1 MSEGARKITGMSGND
16 GVDDRWLL
24 PLLMSMLAA
33 GYAWLLLPGDEA
45 GLRLMIRT
53 SGRISLVVFSVAFA
67 AAPVARLIHKPA
79 TSWIRRNRRLLGL
92 LFAWSQLLHL
102 AGLFA
107 LGVWYPQ
114 DFLPYLNWL
123 TLLGGGLAYFFTFA
137 MAATSS
143 DRAQQAMGFIR
154 WRRLHLVGGW
164 WIWVVFLQTMNPIL
178 EPWYWSLPLLAAA
191 LLRLQAAMAR
201 RRLST

>member
-1 MSEGARKITGMSGND
+1 MPEASEQIAGTPGKGG
-16 GVDDRWLL
+16 GEDRWLL
-24 PLLMSMLAA
+24 PALMALFAV

-53 SGRISLVVFSVAFA
+53 SGRISLLVFSIAFA
-67 AAPVARLIHKPA
+67 AAPLVRLFRNRA
-79 TSWIRRNRRLLGL
+79 TTWIRRNRRSLGL
-92 LFAWSQLLHL
+92 VFAWSQLLHL
-102 AGLFA
+102 SGLFA

-114 DFLPYLNWL
+114 DFLPYLGWV
-123 TLLGGGLAYFFTFA
+123 TIGGGGLAYFFTFA

-143 DRAQQAMGFIR
+143 DRAQQAMGFTR
-154 WRRLHLVGGW
+154 WRRLHLVGAW

-191 LLRLQAAMAR
+191 LLRLQAAVAR
-201 RRLST
+201 GRLPA

>member
-1 MSEGARKITGMSGND
+1 MSDGARENSGMSGNNRGD
-16 GVDDRWLL
+16 HRWLL
-24 PLLMSMLAA
+24 PLLMSILAMA
-33 GYAWLLLPGDEA
+33 YGWLLLPGDEA

-53 SGRISLVVFSVAFA
+53 SGRVSLVVFSVAFA
-67 AAPVARLIHKPA
+67 AAPVAQWTHRPA
-79 TSWIRRNRRLLGL
+79 TIWIRRNRRSLGL
-92 LFAWSQLLHL
+92 FFAWSQLLHL
-102 AGLFA
+102 LGLFA
-107 LGVWYPQ
+107 LGAWYPQ
-114 DFLPYLNWL
+114 DFLPYLGVV

>member
-24 PLLMSMLAA
+24 PLLMSMLAV

-79 TSWIRRNRRLLGL
+79 TIWIRRNRRLLGL
-92 LFAWSQLLHL
+92 LH
-102 AGLFA
+102 
-107 LGVWYPQ
+107 
-114 DFLPYLNWL
+114 
-123 TLLGGGLAYFFTFA
+123 GGRPV
-137 MAATSS
+137 
-143 DRAQQAMGFIR
+143 DRGPR
-154 WRRLHLVGGW
+154 VLRRLHSDLHGCAGC
-164 WIWVVFLQTMNPIL
+164 LN
-178 EPWYWSLPLLAAA
+178 AAVHIV
-191 LLRLQAAMAR
+191 AR
-201 RRLST
+201 HS